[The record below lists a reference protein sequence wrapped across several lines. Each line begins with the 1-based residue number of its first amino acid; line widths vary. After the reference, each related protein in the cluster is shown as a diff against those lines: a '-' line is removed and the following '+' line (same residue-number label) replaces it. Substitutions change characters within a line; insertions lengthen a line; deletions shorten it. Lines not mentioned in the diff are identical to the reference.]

1 MTTVARIA
9 LQPFSYAIA
18 VATFFLTILPGSLI
32 SLPFSLER
40 RVAISGPF
48 WKLCSTIILRIST
61 LSKVYIEDRRP
72 LNEKESAPKGL
83 YITNHQSFVD
93 IPLIISCL
101 QIPPIMKK
109 EVLYIPILGLCGYAS
124 GALIVDRKSA
134 TSRRTTLI
142 RAQQRLLKGLKA
154 LQVYPEGT
162 RQKLGDGPKDYS
174 FIKKALLKY
183 AFEKNL
189 PVYPISM
196 YGTKRVINSKTGF
209 INHGQKVG
217 IIIKEALR
225 PDLFQSSDE
234 FMENCWNEAH
244 LGYSELQEKLT

>member
-1 MTTVARIA
+1 
-9 LQPFSYAIA
+9 
-18 VATFFLTILPGSLI
+18 
-32 SLPFSLER
+32 
-40 RVAISGPF
+40 
-48 WKLCSTIILRIST
+48 
-61 LSKVYIEDRRP
+61 
-72 LNEKESAPKGL
+72 
-83 YITNHQSFVD
+83 
-93 IPLIISCL
+93 
-101 QIPPIMKK
+101 MKK

-134 TSRRTTLI
+134 ASRRTTLI